1 MYKYYYSVTNFASI
15 KENNLKTAKDAGF
28 RNATAVSFIPN
39 QNMNTGYYRLE
50 VYSGKDKLPSSSPIL
65 KLLKDVE
72 RVKANGMF
80 YYTYGNVKSLEAA
93 TNFKKTLKKRVLP
106 ILQ

>member
-1 MYKYYYSVTNFASI
+1 MVCTNTYYSVTNFASI

-50 VYSGKDKLPSSSPIL
+50 VYTGKDKLPKSSPI
-65 KLLKDVE
+65 
-72 RVKANGMF
+72 
-80 YYTYGNVKSLEAA
+80 
-93 TNFKKTLKKRVLP
+93 
-106 ILQ
+106 